1 VPIAL
6 TRRQA
11 GIGSRG
17 QSSRGC
23 RVVSWLASPSRRN
36 PACRLDRA
44 ARVDRHAHQPLPR
57 IAHRAIVAA
66 SSRRGA
72 PPSYLPR
79 EARIHAPET
88 TSVTPVVRVLLIAN
102 VAAFVLQSMLPGLA
116 NAFVFVPALA
126 LVRPWTVVTYMF
138 LHGDLM
144 HLLFNMLA
152 LFFFAPRVEERIF
165 SRPFAILYFL
175 SGITGALLSVVFS
188 PGSPIIGA
196 SGGVFGVMLAFAWF
210 WPHEKI
216 FIWGVLPV
224 PARVLVILTTVL
236 ALWSGFGGVG
246 GGIAHFA
253 HLGGYLGAFLY
264 LRWLDRKR
272 LAFKRAAT
280 TAPPDAVQR
289 VAGYKAIDLA
299 SVHEVNRE
307 EVNRILDKIS
317 AQGLGSLTPRE
328 TTFLS
333 GFVPPDDNGPKP

>member
-1 VPIAL
+1 MTPI
-6 TRRQA
+6 
-11 GIGSRG
+11 
-17 QSSRGC
+17 
-23 RVVSWLASPSRRN
+23 V
-36 PACRLDRA
+36 RA
-44 ARVDRHAHQPLPR
+44 
-57 IAHRAIVAA
+57 
-66 SSRRGA
+66 
-72 PPSYLPR
+72 
-79 EARIHAPET
+79 
-88 TSVTPVVRVLLIAN
+88 LLIAN
-102 VAAFVLQSMLPGLA
+102 VAAFLLQSTLPGLA
-116 NAFVFVPALA
+116 NAFVFVPQPALA

-152 LFFFAPRVEERIF
+152 LFFFGPRVEDRIL

-175 SGITGALLSVVFS
+175 SGITGALLSVIFS

-224 PARVLVILTTVL
+224 PARVLVILTTL
-236 ALWSGFGGVG
+236 FALWSGFGGVG

-253 HLGGYLGAFLY
+253 HLGGYLGAFVY

-272 LAFKRAAT
+272 TAFKRRAT
-280 TAPPDAVQR
+280 AAPPDAVRR
-289 VAGYKAIDLA
+289 VAGYKAIDLT
-299 SVHEVNRE
+299 SVHEVNRGE
-307 EVNRILDKIS
+307 ISRILDKIN

-333 GFVPPDDNGPKP
+333 SFVPPDDAGPKA

>member
-1 VPIAL
+1 MTPI
-6 TRRQA
+6 
-11 GIGSRG
+11 
-17 QSSRGC
+17 
-23 RVVSWLASPSRRN
+23 V
-36 PACRLDRA
+36 RA
-44 ARVDRHAHQPLPR
+44 
-57 IAHRAIVAA
+57 
-66 SSRRGA
+66 
-72 PPSYLPR
+72 
-79 EARIHAPET
+79 
-88 TSVTPVVRVLLIAN
+88 LLIAN
-102 VAAFVLQSMLPGLA
+102 VAAFVLQSTLPELA

-152 LFFFAPRVEERIF
+152 LYFFGPRVEERIL

-175 SGITGALLSVVFS
+175 SGITGALLSAIFS

-210 WPHEKI
+210 WPDEKI

-224 PARVLVILTTVL
+224 PARVLVIVTTLV

-246 GGIAHFA
+246 GGIAHFG

-272 LAFKRAAT
+272 TAFKRLATAAS
-280 TAPPDAVQR
+280 PDAVRR

-307 EVNRILDKIS
+307 EINRLLDKIS
-317 AQGLGSLTPRE
+317 AQGLKSLTPQE
-328 TTFLS
+328 TNFLS
-333 GFVPPDDNGPKP
+333 SFVPPDDRVPPTT